1 MFVLFVTYLKD
12 SYCMEHMLSMWDREV
27 ADDRKTLEKELA
39 LTRKKC
45 DLLLS
50 RVDAK
55 VGCANNLE
63 QENVNK
69 LCMDTSM
76 LAQFIMAEPILI
88 N

>member
-1 MFVLFVTYLKD
+1 MFVLFVTHLED
-12 SYCMEHMLSMWDREV
+12 SYCMEHMLSMLDREV

-55 VGCANNLE
+55 VSCTNNLE
-63 QENVNK
+63 HENVNK
-69 LCMDTSM
+69 LHMDSSM

>member
-1 MFVLFVTYLKD
+1 
-12 SYCMEHMLSMWDREV
+12 MLSMLNREV
-27 ADDRKTLEKELA
+27 ADDRKTLEKELT

-50 RVDAK
+50 RVNAK
-55 VGCANNLE
+55 VSRTNNLE
-63 QENVNK
+63 HENVNK
-69 LCMDTSM
+69 LHMDSSM